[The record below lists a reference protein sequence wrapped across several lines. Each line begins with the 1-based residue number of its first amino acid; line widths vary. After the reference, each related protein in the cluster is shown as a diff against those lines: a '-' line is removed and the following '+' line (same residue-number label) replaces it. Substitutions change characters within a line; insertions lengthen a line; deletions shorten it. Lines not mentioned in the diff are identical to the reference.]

1 MAKYDISRQATEDL
15 YAIWEYT
22 YDTWSENQADKYYS
36 VLEAAMEEIG
46 SAPLNTGK
54 PYDEILPGLRA
65 YHIRKHLVFYIIQKN
80 GRAFIV
86 RILHERMDFASH
98 F

>member
-46 SAPLNTGK
+46 SAPLNIGK
-54 PYDEILPGLRA
+54 QFNLE
-65 YHIRKHLVFYIIQKN
+65 
-80 GRAFIV
+80 
-86 RILHERMDFASH
+86 
-98 F
+98 

>member
-1 MAKYDISRQATEDL
+1 
-15 YAIWEYT
+15 
-22 YDTWSENQADKYYS
+22 
-36 VLEAAMEEIG
+36 MEEIG
-46 SAPLNTGK
+46 SAPLNIGK